1 MNVSFIEA
9 HNILSKMEQG
19 EAIFRP
25 SSKVSENNNNN
36 NIIIIIIIIM
46 SIGFWSIDTDLE
58 G

>member
-36 NIIIIIIIIM
+36 NIIIIIIM